1 MLLSL
6 GGELDSNP
14 VEDPIALGLA
24 SAPASAQ
31 VSVTTPSTPLTSV
44 SVSLVSSTTSVH
56 DSATDAV
63 SPRQISA
70 NNELSLSII
79 TRPAIFL
86 RDQDG
91 NILSSLDGPP
101 SSDATFI
108 DGEAPSTNQDPNTLA
123 EQAKE
128 LTPEGLAQLPKVP
141 WSLDTSIYGSLSSDR
156 GWMSFKVPVGPNTN
170 TLRLAVRPEHDDGTS
185 STAMVDQMYLVGA
198 DGVLIASVTGV
209 ATLSTGSRQTLVVT
223 LQSPPP
229 GGILVVRM
237 VQPSTPSPA
246 GSTDSQESTDPTD
259 STNSGNGLG
268 ALTPPSFSAPNNFTV
283 DVQRDD
289 SLPQTPGDLS
299 GPPPVVVIPPGSYLP
314 SSLGTA
320 QNHFSIGPATSSSNY
335 NAMNIEPGYV
345 SNTSNRLAGN
355 DGAHAPIDS
364 PDIDSE
370 STSISLGPLV
380 SRGSAPMGPALATS
394 IDDPAPSISRD
405 DQDGRDSALERLEG
419 QDVELVLKLRLG
431 GEADRTTVN
440 RLDPQ
445 DVATADEEFSPLTAL
460 KGLGGLPLMVASFH
474 HRQTS
479 TPADDLAA
487 TLREHSDQAAGLA
500 SGDESLTIASIER
513 RGKGDEIARAGI
525 ATRAVGFIVALG
537 LASGPLYPDLVALA
551 RRKLAHKRR
560 GGSPTVATTKRRLFH
575 RRSIWPIS

>member
-6 GGELDSNP
+6 GGELASNS
-14 VEDPIALGLA
+14 VDDPIALGLA

-31 VSVTTPSTPLTSV
+31 VSVTAPSSQSTSV
-44 SVSLVSSTTSVH
+44 SVSLLPSTTNVH
-56 DSATDAV
+56 DPAIDAV

-101 SSDATFI
+101 SSDATLI
-108 DGEAPSTNQDPNTLA
+108 NSEAPSTIPDPDTLA

-185 STAMVDQMYLVGA
+185 STVMVDQMYLIGA

-209 ATLSTGSRQTLVVT
+209 ATQSTSSRQTLVVT

-229 GGILVVRM
+229 GGVLVVRM
-237 VQPSTPSPA
+237 VQPSTQSPA
-246 GSTDSQESTDPTD
+246 ASTGSPDSTDQTD
-259 STNSGNGLG
+259 SGNGLG

-289 SLPQTPGDLS
+289 SLPQSPGDSS

-314 SSLGTA
+314 NSLDTA
-320 QNHFSIGPATSSSNY
+320 QNHLSIGPATSSSNY
-335 NAMNIEPGYV
+335 NAMSIEPGYV
-345 SNTSNRLAGN
+345 SNTSNRIPSN
-355 DGAHAPIDS
+355 DGAHPSIDS

-431 GEADRTTVN
+431 GDADRTTVH

-445 DVATADEEFSPLTAL
+445 DVATADEDLSPLTAL

-474 HRQTS
+474 HRQTA

-487 TLREHSDQAAGLA
+487 TLRQHSDQAAGLV
-500 SGDESLTIASIER
+500 SGDESLTISSIER